1 MADPIQLVPN
11 RPDAELAAEFK
22 DEIVKAAEPLLVVL
36 EKINKSGFQANIG
49 FSMSPIGK
57 MTLNLLQISKV
68 Y

>member
-22 DEIVKAAEPLLVVL
+22 KELLEACEPALLTL
-36 EKINKSGFQANIG
+36 EKINKAEFQANIG
-49 FSMSPIGK
+49 FGINPLGK
-57 MTLNLLQISKV
+57 MTLNLLQIVKV